1 MSENSSS
8 SDFVSP
14 ANYSAEWRDITLLH
28 ERTHTLIYTTSRYGR
43 RFLLKTI
50 PDDDA
55 HLTDYRL
62 QQEQEFQLAI
72 QLVHPNI
79 AATYALEDVK
89 GIGRCIVQEWID
101 GVTLGEWLQ
110 TKPSRAAR
118 ERVFGQLLDAL
129 EYLHGLQLVHH
140 DLKADNILI
149 TRNGTNVKLIDFG
162 LSAADST
169 LSPVPN
175 DPKKDIQALGCML
188 PLLLPRH
195 QILARRCR
203 NGSFAH
209 IADLRRA
216 IKRRERFL
224 RLLPIL
230 LSALLLM
237 AACCFFYLARHEQ
250 HDELQQYKDMIAIID
265 GYLAQKREQRIRIR
279 EKYKNTTGTDYKAH
293 FAHIEDINRCNDRFE
308 ALRDSLTAT
317 YDKNDPKREMFYQ
330 IWVHREAELN
340 KELFSFQ

>member
-1 MSENSSS
+1 MNEISSS
-8 SDFVSP
+8 GFVSP
-14 ANYSAEWRDITLLH
+14 ADYSEEWRDITLVQQRSH
-28 ERTHTLIYTTSRYGR
+28 NIIYTASRYGR
-43 RFLLKTI
+43 RFLLKGLT
-50 PDDDA
+50 PEDA
-55 HLTDYRL
+55 QLSDFRL
-62 QQEQEFQLAI
+62 AQEKEFQLGI

-79 AATYALEDVK
+79 AATYSLEEVK
-89 GIGRCIVQEWID
+89 DLGRCIVQEWID
-101 GVTLGEWLQ
+101 GITLSEWVQ
-110 TKPSRAAR
+110 NKPSRTAR
-118 ERVFGQLLDAL
+118 ERVFGKLLDAL
-129 EYLHGLQLVHH
+129 EYIHGLQLVHH

-149 TRNGTNVKLIDFG
+149 TRNGSNVKLIDFG
-162 LSAADST
+162 LSATDAT
-169 LSPVPN
+169 LSPVDNNPQ
-175 DPKKDIQALGCML
+175 KDIQALGRL
-188 PLLLPRH
+188 VPLLMPH
-195 QILARRCR
+195 QRLLARRCK
-203 NGSFAH
+203 NGQH
-209 IADLRRA
+209 TNIASIRRA
-216 IKRRERFL
+216 MKRRERFL
-224 RLLPIL
+224 RLIPVIC
-230 LSALLLM
+230 SALLLM